1 MLCDIRPGLQYG
13 LQQSAAS
20 LSLSLGH
27 AGHRRRRHFRV
38 RSQHGPN
45 ALQPTLNI
53 HSAPSER
60 RHATLGCGEPLRRH
74 RKPPVFV
81 PGWQNNTLGIF
92 YLAMMQVGKHA
103 ILACPA
109 ACAHASLTYRLKC
122 ARVALLMWHLC
133 AAAAA
138 TFPLFHPT
146 DRPGFN
152 SQPQCASGLAHG
164 AKTLSS
170 APLPRKRIPLRTTN
184 RRTAGP
190 DATLARPTKCVPPGN
205 SSTAHATRASAA
217 ATAASSAA
225 CAASTLAAS
234 ASEAEIT
241 CGAHAVAGGRQPPH
255 QQRRLA
261 AMKGASSNCGAFP
274 ERVCLCCNQPLC
286 ASSSHQK
293 AASET
298 PGACAPPARACGQGL
313 KKRAL

>member
-1 MLCDIRPGLQYG
+1 MQYW
-13 LQQSAAS
+13 
-20 LSLSLGH
+20 H
-27 AGHRRRRHFRV
+27 A
-38 RSQHGPN
+38 
-45 ALQPTLNI
+45 
-53 HSAPSER
+53 
-60 RHATLGCGEPLRRH
+60 PLRVHTRVLH
-74 RKPPVFV
+74 TDLNAP
-81 PGWQNNTLGIF
+81 
-92 YLAMMQVGKHA
+92 
-103 ILACPA
+103 
-109 ACAHASLTYRLKC
+109 
-122 ARVALLMWHLC
+122 RVALLLWHLC

-152 SQPQCASGLAHG
+152 SQPQCASELAHG

-234 ASEAEIT
+234 ASEAEII
-241 CGAHAVAGGRQPPH
+241 CGANAVASGRQPPH